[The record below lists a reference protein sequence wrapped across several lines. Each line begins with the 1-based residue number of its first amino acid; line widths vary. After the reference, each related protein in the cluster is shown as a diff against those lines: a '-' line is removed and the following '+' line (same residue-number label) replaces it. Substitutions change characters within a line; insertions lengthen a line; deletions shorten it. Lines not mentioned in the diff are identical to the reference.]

1 MALTLS
7 HTSKKIK
14 GSINLTASKS
24 IANRV
29 LIIKALCAD
38 NFNVE
43 NLATAKDTATLNKLL
58 FSNEEQNYDVGHAG
72 TVMRF
77 LTAFL
82 AFKEGK
88 FTITGS
94 ERMQQ
99 RPIKVLVD
107 ALRELG
113 AKIEYLKN
121 EGYPPLKITGG
132 LITGNKIEIDGGV
145 SSQYISA
152 LMLIAPKIKG
162 GLTIQFKNEI
172 ISKPYINMTLEIMKD
187 FGADLNWI
195 DETIVVK
202 EGNYIAKDFVVEADW
217 SSASYWYGIAALANE
232 AEINLYGLS
241 KNSLQGD
248 AVVQDIYKKFGV
260 NTEFIDGGVKLT
272 KTSTPNTQHPT
283 LKLDFENCPD
293 IAQTV
298 AVTCAVL
305 NIEAKF
311 TGLKTLRI
319 KETDRIFALQQELT
333 KLDFNVEVEGD
344 DLILNPSLQAVI
356 LNTFCGNKSLEGEAK
371 QSSSSRHSGE
381 SRNLTSW
388 SNISIDTYDDHRMA
402 MAFAPLALINPITIN
417 NENVVVKSYP
427 DFWKDLKGVGFKL

>member
-1 MALTLS
+1 MAITLS
-7 HTSKKIK
+7 HFNQIIK
-14 GSINLTASKS
+14 GSIALTASKS
-24 IANRV
+24 ISNRV
-29 LIIKALCAD
+29 LIIKALCED
-38 NFNVE
+38 IFNVE
-43 NLATAKDTATLNKLL
+43 NLATAKDTVTLNKLL
-58 FSNEEQNYDVGHAG
+58 FSNNEQFFDVGHAG

-77 LTAFL
+77 LTAYL
-82 AFKEGK
+82 ALKNGEFV
-88 FTITGS
+88 ITGS

-107 ALRELG
+107 ALRDLG

-132 LITGNKIEIDGGV
+132 FVSGNAIEIDGGV

-187 FGADLNWI
+187 FGADVNWVE
-195 DETIVVK
+195 ETIVVK
-202 EGNYIAKDFVVEADW
+202 EGNYKAKDFVVEADW

-248 AVVQDIYKKFGV
+248 AVVQDIYKSFGV
-260 NTEFIDGGVKLT
+260 KTEYVENGVRLT
-272 KTSTPNTQHPT
+272 KSLHHSITSSFHF
-283 LKLDFENCPD
+283 DFENCPD

-298 AVTCAVL
+298 AVTCAAL
-305 NIEAKF
+305 NVEAKF

-333 KLDFNVEVEGD
+333 KLGYNVEVDGD
-344 DLILNPSLQAVI
+344 DLRIVPSLRTESNEV
-356 LNTFCGNKSLEGEAK
+356 K
-371 QSSSSRHSGE
+371 QSSFSRLSCEG
-381 SRNLTSW
+381 RNLYDW
-388 SNISIDTYDDHRMA
+388 DGKFIDTYDDHRMA
-402 MAFAPLALINPITIN
+402 MAFAPLALIAPITIN
-417 NENVVVKSYP
+417 DENVVVKSYP
-427 DFWKDLKGVGFKL
+427 NFWKDLGSVGFRF

>member
-1 MALTLS
+1 MSITLS
-7 HTSKKIK
+7 HSTKIIK
-14 GSINLTASKS
+14 GSIDLTASKS
-24 IANRV
+24 ISNRV
-29 LIIKALCAD
+29 LIIKALCD
-38 NFNVE
+38 NDFKIE
-43 NLATAKDTATLNKLL
+43 NLATAKDTVTLNKLL
-58 FSNEEQNYDVGHAG
+58 FNNDEQTFDVGHAG

-77 LTAFL
+77 LTAYLSLIKGEFI
-82 AFKEGK
+82 
-88 FTITGS
+88 ITGS

-107 ALRELG
+107 ALRDLG
-113 AKIEYLKN
+113 VKIEYLKN

-132 LITGNKIEIDGGV
+132 LISGNNIEIDGGV

-187 FGADLNWI
+187 FGADVCWV
-195 DETIVVK
+195 DETIVIK
-202 EGNYIAKDFVVEADW
+202 EGNYKAKDFVVEADW

-248 AVVQDIYKKFGV
+248 AVVQDIYKNFGV
-260 NTEFIDGGVKLT
+260 KTEFIRNGIRLT
-272 KTSTPNTQHPT
+272 KSFHHSITSSFHF
-283 LKLDFENCPD
+283 DFENCPD

-298 AVTCAVL
+298 AVTCAAL
-305 NIEAKF
+305 NVEAKF

-333 KLDFNVEVEGD
+333 KLGFSITVDGD
-344 DLILNPSLQAVI
+344 DLIINPSLRAVN
-356 LNTFCGNKSLEGEAK
+356 LSGVEGEAK

-402 MAFAPLALINPITIN
+402 MAFAPLALMAPITIN
-417 NENVVVKSYP
+417 EEDVVVKSYP
-427 DFWKDLKGVGFKL
+427 DFWRDLKGVGF

>member
-1 MALTLS
+1 MAITLS
-7 HTSKKIK
+7 HSTKIIK
-14 GSINLTASKS
+14 GSIGLTASKS
-24 IANRV
+24 ISNRV
-29 LIIKALCAD
+29 LIIKALCD
-38 NFNVE
+38 NDFNIE
-43 NLATAKDTATLNKLL
+43 NLATAKDTVTLNKLL
-58 FSNEEQNYDVGHAG
+58 FNNDEQIFDVGHAG

-77 LTAFL
+77 LTAHLSLKDGEF
-82 AFKEGK
+82 E
-88 FTITGS
+88 ITGS

-132 LITGNKIEIDGGV
+132 LITGNKIEIEGGV

-187 FGADLNWI
+187 FGADVNWV
-195 DETIVVK
+195 DETIVVN
-202 EGNYIAKDFVVEADW
+202 ECNYITKDFIVEADW

-248 AVVQDIYKKFGV
+248 AVVQDIYKNFGV
-260 NTEFIDGGVKLT
+260 KTEFIDGGVKLT

-298 AVTCAVL
+298 AVTCAAL
-305 NIEAKF
+305 NVEAKF

-333 KLDFNVEVEGD
+333 KLDYNVEVDGD
-344 DLILNPSLQAVI
+344 DLMINPSLRTQ
-356 LNTFCGNKSLEGEAK
+356 GNEVK
-371 QSSSSRHSGE
+371 QSSSNSE
-381 SRNLTSW
+381 SASFLAMTS
-388 SNISIDTYDDHRMA
+388 IETYDDHRMA
-402 MAFAPLALINPITIN
+402 MAFASLALLAPITIN
-417 NENVVVKSYP
+417 DENVVVKSYP
-427 DFWKDLKGVGFKL
+427 DFWNDISGVGIEL

>member
-1 MALTLS
+1 MAITLTHS
-7 HTSKKIK
+7 TKIIK
-14 GSINLTASKS
+14 GSIALTASKS
-24 IANRV
+24 ISNRV
-29 LIIKALCAD
+29 LIIKALCD
-38 NFNVE
+38 NDFNIS
-43 NLATAKDTATLNKLL
+43 NLATAKDTVTLNKLL
-58 FSNEEQNYDVGHAG
+58 FYNEEQIFDVGHAG

-77 LTAFL
+77 LTAYLSLKDGEFV
-82 AFKEGK
+82 
-88 FTITGS
+88 ITGS

-99 RPIKVLVD
+99 RPIRVLVD

-187 FGADLNWI
+187 FGVDVNWVG
-195 DETIVVK
+195 ETIVVN

-248 AVVQDIYKKFGV
+248 AVVQDIYKNFGV
-260 NTEFIDGGVKLT
+260 KTEFIDWGVKLT
-272 KTSTPNTQHPT
+272 KTSTPNTQYPT

-298 AVTCAVL
+298 AVTCAAL
-305 NIEAKF
+305 NVEAKF

-333 KLDFNVEVEGD
+333 KLDYNVEVDGD
-344 DLILNPSLQAVI
+344 DLIINPSLRAVN
-356 LNTFCGNKSLEGEAK
+356 LSGVEGEAK
-371 QSSSSRHSGE
+371 QSSFFRHSGE
-381 SRNLTSW
+381 SRNLYDW
-388 SNISIDTYDDHRMA
+388 DGKFVETYDDHRMA
-402 MAFAPLALINPITIN
+402 MAFASLALLAPITIN
-417 NENVVVKSYP
+417 DENVVVKSYP
-427 DFWKDLKGVGFKL
+427 DFWNDISGVGIEL